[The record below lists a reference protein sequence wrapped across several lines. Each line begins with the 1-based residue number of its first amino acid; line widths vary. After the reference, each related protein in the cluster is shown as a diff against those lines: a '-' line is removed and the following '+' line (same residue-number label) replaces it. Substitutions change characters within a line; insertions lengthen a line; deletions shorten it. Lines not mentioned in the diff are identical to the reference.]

1 MMAKVH
7 KGILGLM
14 NVVFYIMIEVIV
26 TGIHLCQYKVH
37 FKEREIMSAIE
48 KLELILWGFF
58 FFIIRSYNKRG
69 TYPEMFFSEGQG
81 SE

>member
-1 MMAKVH
+1 MAKVH

-37 FKEREIMSAIE
+37 FKEREIISAIE
-48 KLELILWGFF
+48 KLELIL
-58 FFIIRSYNKRG
+58 
-69 TYPEMFFSEGQG
+69 
-81 SE
+81 

>member
-1 MMAKVH
+1 MRFWNRQNELPWARIVGHRGMMAKVH

-14 NVVFYIMIEVIV
+14 NVVFYIMIKVIV

-48 KLELILWGFF
+48 KLELIL
-58 FFIIRSYNKRG
+58 
-69 TYPEMFFSEGQG
+69 
-81 SE
+81 